1 MLDVVTSSDPGPDKE
16 EPVFSGRL
24 LTLSDGVIAIALT
37 LLVLQLDTPDVHAL
51 AHPDSAAD
59 LAHELGK
66 SLPQLFSYAL
76 SFYVIAQFWLL
87 HRQVFRRW
95 GEKEEGLAWMNFL
108 FLFAITTM
116 PFTSDLLGRF
126 GNNPLAVD
134 IFAVNLLVASLAI
147 EGLMQL
153 ARRRGMLVTDN
164 REREARA
171 RAFIVPT
178 VMVLSI
184 AVSWWSTSWAKYCWI
199 LIAVLPPA
207 LGHWADRRAAR
218 DHPES

>member
-1 MLDVVTSSDPGPDKE
+1 
-16 EPVFSGRL
+16 VFSNRL

-51 AHPDSAAD
+51 AHPDSAAA
-59 LAHELGK
+59 LASELNK

-76 SFYVIAQFWLL
+76 SFYVIAQFWLV

-95 GEKEEGLAWMNFL
+95 GEKEEGLAWVNFI

-126 GNNPLAVD
+126 GGNPLAVD
-134 IFAVNLLVASLAI
+134 IFAVNLLVASLSI
-147 EGLMQL
+147 DGLLIL
-153 ARRRGMLVTDN
+153 ARHLGMLASDN
-164 REREARA
+164 RERAAKARA
-171 RAFIVPT
+171 VVVPS

-184 AVSWWSTSWAKYCWI
+184 ALSWWRTDLAKYSWI
-199 LIAVLPPA
+199 LIAVLPP
-207 LGHWADRRAAR
+207 LISRWADRKAAR
-218 DHPES
+218 DQPES